1 MQSLLRKTL
10 LTGLGLAL
18 LALPA
23 SAGNT
28 KSLTKTVAGLSYKL
42 ITPNPLPMGE
52 QKLSLKLSRGAQ
64 LVKGAKLTAV
74 ATMDDGMKSA
84 VKITS
89 KANGE
94 LELKTKFTMGG
105 EWQLHIQ
112 QTAPV
117 KAQIKFDL
125 MVSGGAHSGH
135 HM

>member
-1 MQSLLRKTL
+1 MSTLLKKTL

-28 KSLTKTVAGLSYKL
+28 KSFTKSAAGLSYKL
-42 ITPNPLPMGE
+42 TTPNPLPMGE
-52 QKLSLKLSRGAQ
+52 QKLTLKLMRGAQ
-64 LVKGAKLTAV
+64 LLKGAKLTAV
-74 ATMDDGMKSA
+74 ATMDDGMKTP
-84 VKITS
+84 VKITP

-94 LELKTKFTMGG
+94 LELKAKFSMGG
-105 EWQLHIQ
+105 EWQLKVQ

-117 KAQIKFDL
+117 KTEVKFDL
-125 MVSGGAHSGH
+125 MVAGGSHSGH